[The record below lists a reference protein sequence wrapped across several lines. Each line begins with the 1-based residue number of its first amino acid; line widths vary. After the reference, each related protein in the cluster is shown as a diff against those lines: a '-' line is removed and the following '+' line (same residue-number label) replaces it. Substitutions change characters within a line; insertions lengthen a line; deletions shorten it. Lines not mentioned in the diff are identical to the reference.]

1 MSTIVTE
8 ATNEVLEQEIV
19 RKKLSKKKA
28 DKPTVEKKKGQPMN
42 WKPASRLPKL
52 TAPEGFVPR
61 WIENTPERV
70 RKAQAE
76 GWEIAS
82 RLEHNMDIE
91 MGDYY
96 QKVNDK
102 PVSEASSTITHNE
115 MIAAIMPDE
124 VADSRKAYYRN
135 ETEQQT
141 RTKLMP
147 EKSASSFIRDMAG
160 LTTKIEIN

>member
-1 MSTIVTE
+1 MGTIVTE
-8 ATNEVLEQEIV
+8 ATNEILEQEIV
-19 RKKLSKKKA
+19 KKKLSKKA
-28 DKPTVEKKKGQPMN
+28 DKTPVEKKKGQPVN

-61 WIENTPERV
+61 WVENTPERV

-76 GWEIAS
+76 GWIVAN
-82 RLEHNMDIE
+82 RLEHNMDVE

-96 QKVNDK
+96 KKINDK
-102 PVSEASSTITHNE
+102 PVSELSSNITHNE
-115 MIAAIMPDE
+115 MIAAIMPID
-124 VADSRKAYYRN
+124 VAESRKAYYRN